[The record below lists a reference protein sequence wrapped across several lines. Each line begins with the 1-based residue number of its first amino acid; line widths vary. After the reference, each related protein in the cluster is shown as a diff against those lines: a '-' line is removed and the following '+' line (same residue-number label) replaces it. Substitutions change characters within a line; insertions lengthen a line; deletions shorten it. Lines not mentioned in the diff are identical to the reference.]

1 VRTRAILRFLAL
13 FSHGA
18 SACYFN
24 PMLNLFFL
32 LLTTAVY
39 ADSNLDAGRQ
49 FLAEKLPDSAIS
61 SFELCLE
68 ATPKNADCHWE
79 LGWAHWLKNDWANVV
94 KAWSTVKVLAPSRE
108 GLATYLAQANRN
120 LDLRVRIAAGREGVI
135 ETYRSD
141 VPQGTTITIRAV
153 GDMMIGTDFPAGVLP
168 ENDGLQTFAAVTA
181 LIQDADL
188 SFGNL
193 EGPLC
198 DQGKTSK
205 CKPGAPSGACYAFR
219 MPGHYA
225 AYFKDAG
232 FDMVSTANNH
242 SGDFGEVCRA
252 QTEAL
257 LDAQGI
263 AHSGRPGDIARLSV
277 KGLKL
282 AMIAFHTSAATHDV
296 RDIDTARALV
306 RSLTASHDIIIVSFH
321 GGAEGARA
329 IHLPQ
334 GRETFYGED
343 RGDLRQFSHA
353 VIDAGADLVLGHG
366 PHVLRGMEVYKERL
380 IAYSLGNF
388 ATYGRFTL
396 RGPNGLGLVLEAT
409 LSPDGRFLAGQLHPT
424 KQVGAGT
431 PTPDPEGAAI
441 DMVRMLSGSD
451 FQNTGILVAQDG
463 SIIAQ

>member
-1 VRTRAILRFLAL
+1 
-13 FSHGA
+13 
-18 SACYFN
+18 
-24 PMLNLFFL
+24 
-32 LLTTAVY
+32 
-39 ADSNLDAGRQ
+39 
-49 FLAEKLPDSAIS
+49 
-61 SFELCLE
+61 
-68 ATPKNADCHWE
+68 
-79 LGWAHWLKNDWANVV
+79 
-94 KAWSTVKVLAPSRE
+94 
-108 GLATYLAQANRN
+108 
-120 LDLRVRIAAGREGVI
+120 
-135 ETYRSD
+135 
-141 VPQGTTITIRAV
+141 
-153 GDMMIGTDFPAGVLP
+153 
-168 ENDGLQTFAAVTA
+168 
-181 LIQDADL
+181 
-188 SFGNL
+188 
-193 EGPLC
+193 
-198 DQGKTSK
+198 
-205 CKPGAPSGACYAFR
+205 

-225 AYFKDAG
+225 VYFKDAG